1 MAEKII
7 ISFDDEKPVKSEE
20 KIIIDLKATPKE
32 KPEAKIIDSRVS
44 SFFRGNPHLTGFE
57 GSELKYP
64 EGLENGFRKIF
75 SIKLNDIFLNSILPN
90 NKFLVL
96 ASTTGKIYFIDR
108 FGGGIFAKISTADE
122 SYEKT
127 GIIMENDIYV
137 NSIKSLFSFEFNGG
151 GVKEKKLYGAPDDFY
166 IWSNLNRRG
175 NGIFFLEHSP
185 SGKSACLVSY
195 EKSNSCEIKKR
206 EVFSVKHFLYD
217 SMTVHNDLIFI
228 FYDDKILKYNLEN
241 GGKAEYNL
249 NFTIN
254 SDSNFILLNGKIYF
268 NNGNNELFYFDI
280 MNEEIRF
287 TGIRCQY
294 MNSLAGFGDNFL
306 IGTLSGWHLY
316 KTAGVLLF
324 SYEDTSGNKIES
336 LNKNILAVSS
346 GNKIIFHNLNKF
358 HEAEGFTLTHGQMD
372 SDTDRVISAR
382 VAEDMIFVL
391 SRSGILEAY
400 NNDKLNLF
408 I

>member
-7 ISFDDEKPVKSEE
+7 ISFDEEKPGKSEE
-20 KIIIDLKATPKE
+20 KIIINLKAVEKE
-32 KPEAKIIDSRVS
+32 RPETKIISSKVN
-44 SFFRGNPHLTGFE
+44 SFFRGNRHLTGFE

-75 SIKLNDIFLNSILPN
+75 SVKLNDIFLNSVLLN
-90 NKFLVL
+90 NRFLVL
-96 ASTTGKIYFIDR
+96 ASTTGKIYFVDR
-108 FGGGIFAKISTADE
+108 FGGSIFSKISTTDE
-122 SYEKT
+122 SFEKT
-127 GIIMENDIYV
+127 GVVAENDLYV
-137 NSIKSLFSFEFNGG
+137 NSVKSLFGFEFNGG
-151 GVKEKKLYGAPDDFY
+151 GVKEKKIYEAPGDFY
-166 IWSNLNRRG
+166 IWSNLNRRD

-185 SGKSACLVSY
+185 SGKSACLVSC
-195 EKSNSCEIKKR
+195 EKSNSHEIKRR
-206 EVFSVKHFLYD
+206 EMFSVKHFLFD
-217 SMTVHNDLIFI
+217 SLIVYNDSIFA
-228 FYDDKILKYNLEN
+228 FYDDKILRYTLEKEE
-241 GGKAEYNL
+241 KAEYNL

-254 SDSNFILLNGKIYF
+254 SDTNFLLLNGKIYF

-280 MNEEIRF
+280 VNEEIRF

-294 MNSLAGFGDNFL
+294 INSLAGFGENIL

-324 SYEDTSGNKIES
+324 SYEDTGGNKIES
-336 LNKNILAVSS
+336 LNRNILAVSC
-346 GNKIIFHNLNKF
+346 GNKIVFHNLNRF
-358 HEAEGFTLTHGQMD
+358 HEAEGFTLSYGKMD

-382 VAEDMIFVL
+382 IAEDMIFVL